1 MAQDS
6 RPKRRTADGLASS
19 NIDFA
24 NFHGITTDPMH
35 DRNANNSMVVD
46 PLSDYYGNSFEMLN
60 RDPWIGSLVDRFCHK
75 ILSKGF
81 IFTLEDGT
89 ICRPNPA
96 FQSIIDAHW
105 IEFFYQAFRFI
116 MCTGFLVW
124 FRGASPQGVN
134 IPVVPDWDQIE
145 TKIDYDKKTRMATVT
160 ALWRENRSGAPQLYV
175 FHHELH
181 TGVTPRAQ
189 RALLD
194 LVKPAL
200 FSLYT
205 IDKYMMLLYRAVAE
219 PAIIISD
226 TTAVRR
232 TAAQQHDAVEPT
244 DAIDEFLIQSHDRQG
259 DDMELYG
266 RINHARSQGG
276 AYSAEDE
283 FALQA
288 RRPFPPAFQAR
299 FALSQPFENQ
309 YRGIPGGTQATPIV
323 PGSLSGLQYAE
334 MRRILRMEVMSIFE
348 MTDTTA
354 GAIETGAGA
363 KSTTSTVDS
372 KSASP
377 DAAGAKG
384 SDGSLTYA
392 WMTMAAR
399 IATAVLRILHDQ
411 VNIQIGD
418 PKPTYAEQRR
428 REMQGDDEQWTADEI
443 FEVAKTPQP
452 KPEEQLLEEREAEGG
467 GAPPPP
473 PKRQK
478 LNDEDA
484 PKKAPI
490 QKEENP
496 LPIAER
502 RRRFENDDGSPPV
515 ITMMPLSFFLA
526 HRDMAN
532 LLRQQGGMSDDAF
545 YEMHPPVEKGTDA
558 EKQRE
563 KEQEKEEQAKKKE
576 QEKEEQ
582 AKKKEEEKIKKEIEK
597 EKATIEK
604 EKETMRKEEMAD
616 HKARIKELE
625 GMLTKLKSALD
636 GVQTDLA
643 VQKER
648 AKHKD

>member
-6 RPKRRTADGLASS
+6 RPKRRVADGLSS
-19 NIDFA
+19 NTIDFA
-24 NFHGITTDPMH
+24 NFHGITTDPVH
-35 DRNANNSMVVD
+35 DRNANNPMVVD
-46 PLSDYYGNSFEMLN
+46 PLSDYYLNSFEMLN

-89 ICRPNPA
+89 ICRPNAA

-205 IDKYMMLLYRAVAE
+205 IDKYMMLLYRAAAE

-232 TAAQQHDAVEPT
+232 TAAQQHDAIEPT
-244 DAIDEFLIQSHDRQG
+244 DAIEEFLIQNHDRLG
-259 DDMELYG
+259 DDMDLYG
-266 RINHARSQGG
+266 RINNARSQGG
-276 AYSAEDE
+276 AYSAEDD
-283 FALQA
+283 FAMQA

-299 FALSQPFENQ
+299 FALSRPFEDQ

-323 PGSLSGLQYAE
+323 PGALSGLQYAE

-372 KSASP
+372 KSAAP
-377 DAAGAKG
+377 DTAGAKG

-428 REMQGDDEQWTADEI
+428 REMQGEEDQWTADEI

-452 KPEEQLLEEREAEGG
+452 KPEEQLLEEREANAPPPKKQKFNNDSEGG
-467 GAPPPP
+467 GEWG
-473 PKRQK
+473 RGG
-478 LNDEDA
+478 A
-484 PKKAPI
+484 PKPPPI
-490 QKEENP
+490 QKEATP

-558 EKQRE
+558 DKQRE
-563 KEQEKEEQAKKKE
+563 KE